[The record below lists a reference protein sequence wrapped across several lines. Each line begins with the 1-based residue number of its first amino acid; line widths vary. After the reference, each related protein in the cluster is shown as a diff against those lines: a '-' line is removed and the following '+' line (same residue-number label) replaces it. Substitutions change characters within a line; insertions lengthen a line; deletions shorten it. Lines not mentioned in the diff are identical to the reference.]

1 MKPANH
7 PPGVSPGTTLLWSLA
22 LTLALGCPGAT
33 LAAEGG
39 VGHYL
44 PGGMATLIDRPPTKL
59 GWVVEPIYLHY
70 EGSASAS
77 RAIPIAGTL
86 AAGLNASS
94 DALLLG
100 GLYTFAQTPLGAH
113 YSVGAYLPYVWASVS
128 AQLDTPLGTVRRRDR
143 AAGVGDLTLIPAML
157 AWQTGFW
164 QLSATLPVYA
174 PTGEYRKGR
183 LANPGLN
190 YWTFDP
196 TLGVSY
202 NNDKSGLN
210 AALYLGL
217 GMNTENRDTRYR
229 SGSTLHLDAS
239 IQQLLP
245 LGPGFLGI
253 GAEAFYL
260 EQVTAD
266 SGAGARLGHFQGRT
280 AGVGPVL
287 SYILPR
293 GPKTFAAELRWLPE
307 LHVSNR
313 LTGDYVWLKLVYK
326 F

>member
-1 MKPANH
+1 MANH
-7 PPGVSPGTTLLWSLA
+7 PPHVRPSIAPPWALA
-22 LTLALGCPGAT
+22 LILALGCPGAA

-44 PGGMATLIDRPPTKL
+44 PGGMATLIDRPPTKP

-70 EGSASAS
+70 EGSAAAS

-86 AAGLNASS
+86 AAGLTADS

-113 YSVGAYLPYVWASVS
+113 YSLGAYLPYVWATVE
-128 AQLDTPLGTVRRRDR
+128 AQLDTPLGAVRRRYR
-143 AAGVGDLTLIPAML
+143 AAGVGDLTLIPVML
-157 AWQTGFW
+157 AWETGFW
-164 QLSATLPVYA
+164 QVSATLPVYA

-202 NNDKSGLN
+202 NNDKNGFN

-217 GMNTENRDTRYR
+217 GMNTENPDTRYR
-229 SGSTLHLDAS
+229 SGSTLHLDGS

-245 LGPGFLGI
+245 VGTGFLGI

-260 EQVTAD
+260 DQVTAD
-266 SGAGARLGHFQGRT
+266 SGQGARLGDFQGRT
-280 AGVGPVL
+280 AGIGPVL
-287 SYILPR
+287 SYVLPR
-293 GPKTFAAELRWLPE
+293 GTKTFVAELRWLPE
-307 LHVSNR
+307 LDVSNR
-313 LTGDYVWLKLVYK
+313 LKGDYVWLKLVMQ

>member
-1 MKPANH
+1 MQLTNHLPGAPAW
-7 PPGVSPGTTLLWSLA
+7 PLALA
-22 LTLALGCPGAT
+22 LTLGGPGLA

-44 PGGMATLIDRPPTKL
+44 PGGMATLIDRPPTKP
-59 GWVVEPIYLHY
+59 GWVVEPIVLHY

-86 AAGLNASS
+86 TAGLRASS
-94 DALLLG
+94 DAVMLG
-100 GLYTFAQTPLGAH
+100 GLYTLTQTPFGAH
-113 YSVGAYLPYVWASVS
+113 YSLGAYVPYVWASVT

-143 AAGVGDLTLIPAML
+143 AAGFGDLTLIPAML

-164 QLSATLPVYA
+164 QVSATLPVYA
-174 PTGEYRKGR
+174 PTGQYQQGR

-202 NNDKSGLN
+202 GNDKSGLN
-210 AALYLGL
+210 ASLYLGL
-217 GMNTENRDTRYR
+217 AMNTENPATRYH

-245 LGPGFLGI
+245 VGPGFLGI

-260 EQVTAD
+260 DQVTPD
-266 SGAGARLGHFQGRT
+266 SGAGARLGGFQGRT

-287 SYILPR
+287 SYVLPR
-293 GPKTFAAELRWLPE
+293 GTKTLVAELRWLPE
-307 LHVSNR
+307 VDVSNR
-313 LTGDYVWLKLVYK
+313 LKGDYVWLKLVCQFGK
-326 F
+326 

>member
-1 MKPANH
+1 MANH
-7 PPGVSPGTTLLWSLA
+7 PPHVRPGIAPPWALA
-22 LTLALGCPGAT
+22 LILALGCPGAA

-44 PGGMATLIDRPPTKL
+44 PGGMATLIDRPPTKP

-70 EGSASAS
+70 EGSAAAS

-86 AAGLNASS
+86 AAGLSASS

-113 YSVGAYLPYVWASVS
+113 YSLGAYLPYVWATVE

-143 AAGVGDLTLIPAML
+143 AAGIGDLTLIPVML
-157 AWQTGFW
+157 AWETGFW
-164 QLSATLPVYA
+164 QVSATLPVYA

-202 NNDKSGLN
+202 NNDKNGFN

-217 GMNTENRDTRYR
+217 SLNTENPDTRYR
-229 SGSTLHLDAS
+229 SGSTLHLDGS

-245 LGPGFLGI
+245 VGAGFLGI

-260 EQVTAD
+260 DQVTAD
-266 SGAGARLGHFQGRT
+266 SGQGARLGDFQGRT
-280 AGVGPVL
+280 AGIGPVL
-287 SYILPR
+287 SYVLPR
-293 GPKTFAAELRWLPE
+293 GTKTFVAELRWLPE
-307 LHVSNR
+307 LDVSNR
-313 LTGDYVWLKLVYK
+313 LKGDYVWLKLVCQ